1 MSSFWL
7 NDPFVLIR
15 ADSATSLFPAQGMTM
30 DEKLN
35 ALTRLVLL
43 MALGGYAATAN
54 RRFGY
59 MGAVTIVLIVVY
71 HKVARPKVEEGMANE
86 VVKIDRAQYTNPTLK
101 NPFMNVLLPEI
112 NGAPNRKQGLPTGTG
127 TTKLINTAVQSKMDP
142 RLFKGTDNEMQFD
155 NSMRNFYTTANTT
168 VPNDDKGFREYLY
181 SDMINGKTAKEG
193 DPVELGRY
201 KARLGGVYT

>member
-1 MSSFWL
+1 
-7 NDPFVLIR
+7 
-15 ADSATSLFPAQGMTM
+15 MTM
-30 DEKLN
+30 NEKLN

-43 MALGGYAATAN
+43 MALAGYAGTGN

-86 VVKIDRAQYTNPTLK
+86 LIKVERAQFTNPTLK

-112 NGAPNRKQGLPTGTG
+112 NGFPDRKAGLPHSNQ
-127 TTKLINTAVQSKMDP
+127 TTKLINDEVQRKMDP
-142 RLFKGTDNEMQFD
+142 RLFKGTDNEMD
-155 NSMRNFYTTANTT
+155 YNNSMRNFYTTAITT

-181 SDMINGKTAKEG
+181 SDMIGGKTAKEG
-193 DPVELGRY
+193 DPEELGKY
-201 KARLGGVYT
+201 KARLGGVYL